1 MHVSHET
8 PAQTSARLARVI
20 SEAAFVVY
28 ERPYAFVES
37 DVERFPHDLLEQAL
51 AFVRDED
58 VWSALVPSSA
68 PGQEQFVVFSFHF
81 TPGLDNSGFV
91 GWLASHLKAAIGTG
105 VLVVCGQN
113 SRRGGIFD
121 YWGAPLSVAG
131 QVIAEVR
138 RLRGE
143 GKTGGPQAA
152 EPPHRMAP
160 P

>member
-1 MHVSHET
+1 MHVSQET

-28 ERPYAFVES
+28 EGPHAFVES
-37 DVERFPHDLLEQAL
+37 DVKHFPHELLGQAL

-68 PGQEQFVVFSFHF
+68 PGQEQFTVFSFHF

-121 YWGAPLSVAG
+121 YWGAPVAVAE
-131 QVIAEVR
+131 QVIAEIR
-138 RLRGE
+138 SLRGE
-143 GKTGGPQAA
+143 GPTGGPPAA
-152 EPPHRMAP
+152 RFPQGTAP